1 MGRYGEDT
9 WAVQFPEG
17 TVEDINRMM
26 KAERRWM
33 NIQEFIRDA
42 VNEKIDRW
50 KKEHSAYGQPGRI
63 KPDEKKT
70 MK

>member
-1 MGRYGEDT
+1 
-9 WAVQFPEG
+9 
-17 TVEDINRMM
+17 MM